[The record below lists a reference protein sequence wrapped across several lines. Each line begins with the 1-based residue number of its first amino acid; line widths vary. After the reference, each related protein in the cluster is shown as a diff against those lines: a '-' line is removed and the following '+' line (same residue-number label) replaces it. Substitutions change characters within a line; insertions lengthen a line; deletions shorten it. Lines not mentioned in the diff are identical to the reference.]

1 MRKFFTSSY
10 KMPRSTDFC
19 LLLLPVVLATTRTYQ
34 GTVLGHDQRCQSLCL
49 TVCDTAECISTC
61 NERFCAFE
69 ESAESTWV
77 YVAVMLAVV
86 AVLALAL
93 RWVLRKMLVG
103 REMGGEE
110 QTARF
115 YHSL

>member
-1 MRKFFTSSY
+1 MPSSASFY
-10 KMPRSTDFC
+10 
-19 LLLLPVVLATTRTYQ
+19 LLLLQVVLSTTTRTYQ
-34 GTVLGHDQRCQSLCL
+34 GSVLGHDQRCQSLCL
-49 TVCDTAECISTC
+49 TVCDTADCISTC

-69 ESAESTWV
+69 PSAESTWLDV
-77 YVAVMLAVV
+77 GVMLAVV

-93 RWVLRKMLVG
+93 RWILRKMTAEV
-103 REMGGEE
+103 GGEE